1 MKELGLSMCIILGV
15 ILVAALL
22 GLGCVFAVAAAYL
35 WLRIIGLV
43 VAIVLTAAIV
53 FLTVMAVM
61 GNAGVNIK
69 K

>member
-1 MKELGLSMCIILGV
+1 MKELKMSLGIILGV

-35 WLRIIGLV
+35 WLRIVGLV
-43 VAIVLTAAIV
+43 IAIAVTAVIV
-53 FLTVMAVM
+53 FLVVMVVM
-61 GNAGVNIK
+61 SNAGVNLK